1 MRTTVLLASG
11 LLGCTLLV
19 LPQTAVLAVQGA
31 EQVAGH
37 EARTGAEPGAAPS
50 ATQAT
55 LGDAVIGRRVLGRTA
70 RGRPIR
76 AYHLG
81 QPGQPKAVVMAG
93 MHGDEPAPRQILW
106 SLRDGKPIRGL
117 DLWVIPSYN
126 PDGLARHARKNSRG
140 VDLNRN
146 YPYRWKDLD
155 GDYESGPK
163 PASER
168 ETKAVMRFLRDIRPH
183 RIVSFHQP
191 LNGVDSDTKVTSF
204 ARRLARNLHLPL
216 KRFACGG
223 VCHGTMTMWY
233 NHNFAGAAIT
243 VEYGAHPSR
252 HRMRVRAPR
261 QLLRALGGTR

>member
-1 MRTTVLLASG
+1 MRTTVLLAAG
-11 LLGCTLLV
+11 LLGCTLLAA
-19 LPQTAVLAVQGA
+19 PQALA
-31 EQVAGH
+31 EQGPGQVGYG
-37 EARTGAEPGAAPS
+37 ARPGATPA
-50 ATQAT
+50 ATPAAT
-55 LGDAVIGRRVLGRTA
+55 GGDAVIGRRVLGRTS
-70 RGRPIR
+70 RGRAIR

-81 QPGQPKAVVMAG
+81 QPGQPKAVVIAG

-106 SLRDGKPIRGL
+106 SLRDGAPIRGL

-126 PDGLARHARKNSRG
+126 PDGLARHTRKNARG

-146 YPYRWKDLD
+146 YPYRWRELD
-155 GDYESGPK
+155 GEYESGPR

-168 ETKAVMRFLRDIRPH
+168 ETKAVMRFLRDVRP
-183 RIVSFHQP
+183 RWIVSFHQP
-191 LNGVDSDTKVTSF
+191 LKGVDSDTKRPSF
-204 ARRLARNLHLPL
+204 ARRLAEHLNLPL

-233 NHNFAGAAIT
+233 NHHFAGSAIT

-261 QLLRALGGTR
+261 QLLSALGGSR